1 MPRSNVERRGGNAVL
16 RPRHDVFQKQL
27 PLVLELEELYQN
39 VETRRVE
46 SGRQMEDGG
55 TLECLVLVGV
65 VLDALGE
72 GDSCPRKFWEM
83 HPSFQICQTNAN
95 CTFQTVFC

>member
-16 RPRHDVFQKQL
+16 RPRHDVLKEQL

-39 VETRRVE
+39 VEARRVE

-55 TLECLVLVGV
+55 TLQCLVLVGV
-65 VLDALGE
+65 VLVALGK
-72 GDSCPRKFWEM
+72 GDSCPINFVKRF
-83 HPSFQICQTNAN
+83 HVITITNAN

>member
-1 MPRSNVERRGGNAVL
+1 MPRSNVERRGGNAVF

-27 PLVLELEELYQN
+27 PLVLEFQELYQN

-65 VLDALGE
+65 VLDALRE
-72 GDSCPRKFWEM
+72 GDSCPRKFIECPQSL
-83 HPSFQICQTNAN
+83 HIISQIFK
-95 CTFQTVFC
+95 CTVQTVFC